1 MKRTF
6 LIALF
11 AIVTLTGR
19 AQENN
24 YTIEADITLMV
35 EEMAKSGASI
45 DSFYLADIENPEH
58 PISRKYAPVDNKIT
72 ISGRVEKPQIVILG
86 CGLHHSQMVIFVLE
100 AGNIVIKGQSFLTSG
115 TPLNDALLNLNCEAT
130 QAFQAGNLERV
141 RQMEKDYIKKHRN
154 DVTGVIV
161 LESLGFKAKSK
172 SEAQDVL
179 TLIEDCDESVQQH
192 PRTVR
197 LVKTLDL
204 ILARIGE
211 GDLFKD
217 FAVENDGKTT
227 KLSDYVGRGQYVLVD
242 FWAAWCGPC
251 RAEIPNIIAAY
262 NKYKEKGLQV
272 VGIAVHEPLE
282 ATLKAIEEEKIPYP
296 QILNSQKIATELYG
310 VNSIPEIILFAP
322 DGKIVKRGLRGE
334 MIDKI
339 LSEIFK

>member
-1 MKRTF
+1 
-6 LIALF
+6 
-11 AIVTLTGR
+11 
-19 AQENN
+19 
-24 YTIEADITLMV
+24 
-35 EEMAKSGASI
+35 
-45 DSFYLADIENPEH
+45 
-58 PISRKYAPVDNKIT
+58 
-72 ISGRVEKPQIVILG
+72 
-86 CGLHHSQMVIFVLE
+86 
-100 AGNIVIKGQSFLTSG
+100 
-115 TPLNDALLNLNCEAT
+115 
-130 QAFQAGNLERV
+130 
-141 RQMEKDYIKKHRN
+141 MEKDYIKKHRN